1 MRMIDISSERNA
13 MEIIDRTT
21 SVDCEKDVR
30 CWKSLRSLVE
40 FMVPCCGSSC
50 QSMTSGSV
58 EDQDSSE
65 SSISPTVTGTIF
77 GFRKGRVSFCIQE
90 DRRGPNLLLL
100 EFAMPTYLL
109 AKEMQYGLLRIA
121 LECDKESTHDGSLFS
136 VPVWT
141 MYCNGRK
148 VGFAIKRNVTEND
161 RAVLKVMQSI
171 SVGAGVLPTVTKG
184 DEGELMYMR
193 ATYERVVGS
202 SDSESFHM
210 INPDGSTGQQ
220 LSVFLLRS

>member
-13 MEIIDRTT
+13 MQIIDRTT

-30 CWKSLRSLVE
+30 CWRSLKSLVE
-40 FMVPCCGSSC
+40 LMVPCCGC
-50 QSMTSGSV
+50 QSMANPL
-58 EDQDSSE
+58 EDDSE
-65 SSISPTVTGTIF
+65 SNLGSTVTGTIF
-77 GFRKGRVSFCIQE
+77 GYRKGRVSFCIQE
-90 DRRGPNLLLL
+90 DRRSPNLLLL

-121 LECDKESTHDGSLFS
+121 LECDKENTRDGSLFS

-161 RAVLKVMQSI
+161 RTILKIMQSI
-171 SVGAGVLPTVTKG
+171 SVGAGVLPTETKA

-202 SDSESFHM
+202 PDSESFHM

-220 LSVFLLRS
+220 LSIFLLRS

>member
-13 MEIIDRTT
+13 MQIIDRTT

-30 CWKSLRSLVE
+30 CWPRSLKSLVE
-40 FMVPCCGSSC
+40 FMVPCCGC
-50 QSMTSGSV
+50 QSMAGGSV
-58 EDQDSSE
+58 DDPDTE
-65 SSISPTVTGTIF
+65 STLGSTVTGTIF
-77 GFRKGRVSFCIQE
+77 GYRKGRVSFCIQE
-90 DRRGPNLLLL
+90 DRQGPNLLLL

-121 LECDKESTHDGSLFS
+121 LECDKENTREGSLFS

-148 VGFAIKRNVTEND
+148 AGFAIRRHVTEND
-161 RAVLKVMQSI
+161 RAILKVMQCI
-171 SVGAGVLPTVTKG
+171 SVGAGVLPYRETKA

-220 LSVFLLRS
+220 LSIFLLRS